1 MVLSVTNV
9 SPTIKK
15 FILEE
20 IKMDNAMKIKVQE
33 QRLNKIQSRPDAF
46 KTPGVMR
53 KIERNIRNL
62 KKEKENG

>member
-1 MVLSVTNV
+1 
-9 SPTIKK
+9 
-15 FILEE
+15 
-20 IKMDNAMKIKVQE
+20 MDNAMKIKMQE
-33 QRLNKIQSRPDAF
+33 QRLNKIQSSPDAF

>member
-1 MVLSVTNV
+1 
-9 SPTIKK
+9 
-15 FILEE
+15 
-20 IKMDNAMKIKVQE
+20 MDNAMKIKVQE

-46 KTPGVMR
+46 KTPRVMR

>member
-1 MVLSVTNV
+1 
-9 SPTIKK
+9 
-15 FILEE
+15 
-20 IKMDNAMKIKVQE
+20 MDNAMKIKAQE

>member
-9 SPTIKK
+9 SPIIKK

-20 IKMDNAMKIKVQE
+20 IKMDNAMKIKMQE

>member
-1 MVLSVTNV
+1 MDKAT
-9 SPTIKK
+9 K
-15 FILEE
+15 
-20 IKMDNAMKIKVQE
+20 IKMQE

-62 KKEKENG
+62 KKNND

>member
-1 MVLSVTNV
+1 
-9 SPTIKK
+9 
-15 FILEE
+15 
-20 IKMDNAMKIKVQE
+20 MDNAMKIKVQE

-46 KTPGVMR
+46 KTPGVVR